1 MESES
6 RSPDA
11 AANKTTATAARCSD
25 RWREWRKGG
34 ENLSIPC
41 MRKPIL
47 LLSPLTGEGRGGDP
61 SSKGLLSLQGPF
73 LSLSSPLFIC
83 LSSSFS
89 PFWHGRLKERE
100 KGKRIS
106 CFGLFL
112 PLPLFF
118 GRPISCLR
126 RSSRRGKMFSLAL
139 SDGEFLACHE
149 WRRWSGRRCSDVGTK
164 NDRSR
169 QGTHS
174 HTLEDVAQNQGSAV
188 VQGS

>member
-1 MESES
+1 MEE
-6 RSPDA
+6 RGGREGKDIQTLGKRISPDA
-11 AANKTTATAARCSD
+11 AANKTTAAAARCSD

-47 LLSPLTGEGRGGDP
+47 LLSPSTGEGRGGDP

-100 KGKRIS
+100 KGKGYRVS
-106 CFGLFL
+106 GSSS
-112 PLPLFF
+112 PSHFF
-118 GRPISCLR
+118 WEADFVSPSILAGGQNVLS
-126 RSSRRGKMFSLAL
+126 RS
-139 SDGEFLACHE
+139 
-149 WRRWSGRRCSDVGTK
+149 V
-164 NDRSR
+164 
-169 QGTHS
+169 
-174 HTLEDVAQNQGSAV
+174 
-188 VQGS
+188 